1 MPKNSEPE
9 LLNVP
14 LLLDV
19 LRCIEFDSPKSWAD
33 IIRRI
38 GMTRPG
44 VTRQTL
50 WRMLNRAEA
59 VLGVCVMLRDG
70 VPSVERWGLLDR
82 TEVRR

>member
-1 MPKNSEPE
+1 MQNE

-19 LRCIEFDSPKSWAD
+19 LRCIEHEQPESWAD

-38 GMTRPG
+38 SMTRPG

-50 WRMLNRAEA
+50 WRMLNRADE
-59 VLGVCVMLRDG
+59 VLGVRVVLKDG
-70 VPSVERWGLLDR
+70 TPTVEHWGMLDR
-82 TEVRR
+82 GEVIR

>member
-1 MPKNSEPE
+1 MQNE

-19 LRCIEFDSPKSWAD
+19 LRCIEFDRPESWAD

-50 WRMLNRAEA
+50 WRMLNRADE
-59 VLGVCVMLRDG
+59 VLGVRVVLLDG
-70 VPSVERWGLLDR
+70 RPTVERWGMLDR

>member
-1 MPKNSEPE
+1 MLKNSE

-19 LRCIEFDSPKSWAD
+19 LRCIEFDHPKSWAD

-50 WRMLNRAEA
+50 WRMLNRADEVLSVRVVLKEGTPA
-59 VLGVCVMLRDG
+59 VE
-70 VPSVERWGLLDR
+70 SWGMLDR
-82 TEVRR
+82 KEVRR